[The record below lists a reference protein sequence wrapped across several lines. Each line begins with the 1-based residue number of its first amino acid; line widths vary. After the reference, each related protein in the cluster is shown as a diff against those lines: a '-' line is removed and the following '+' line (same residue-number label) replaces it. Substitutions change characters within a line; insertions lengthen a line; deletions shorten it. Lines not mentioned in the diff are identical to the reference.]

1 MSRRLARKQLVLQLP
16 EQWFG
21 LGDSGLEAE
30 SAGEA
35 RASWVLRDIDRP
47 AGSLFHGSLK
57 DAAIQ
62 AAGARVVVLVP
73 AESVLLAQAS
83 LPAIKG
89 NKLAKAV
96 PYALEEQLAEDVEDL
111 HVAIGHRDEQGMVS
125 NAVVSR
131 DSIDSWLSRLTA
143 AGLHPDIMS
152 PDVFGVHWDKDAED
166 TQWSLVINGTHA
178 LMRTGAQTG
187 LAFEAENMSSVLQAC
202 LDSAG
207 DSFPSSLTVVGCG
220 EELDD
225 LFEGSAIQNKLT
237 TLCAEKSIEL
247 FFRQSDEDCS
257 VLLAQGFDEGN
268 AINLLQGAYS
278 RKEQIGKML
287 RPWRT
292 ALILAAVW
300 LVLQVGNFI
309 VDYSRLS
316 SLAEKQR
323 AEIISIFQQA
333 LPGSRLVPGSEKELM
348 SRALEKLRGG
358 GGGDNSLLSLLAQ
371 AGKIFKETNGIT
383 LRSVRYK
390 DGKLDVGL
398 NITDLQSLDVLKQ
411 SLKNKAKLNV
421 EIISASSRNGK
432 VESRLSIKAMSSG
445 GGS

>member
-30 SAGEA
+30 SNGEA
-35 RASWVLRDIDRP
+35 HVSWVLRDTDRP

-57 DAAIQ
+57 DAAVQ
-62 AAGARVVVLVP
+62 AAGARVIVLVP
-73 AESVLLAQAS
+73 AESVLLAQAD

-111 HVAIGHRDEQGMVS
+111 HVAIGRQGDQGKVS

-131 DSIDSWLSRLTA
+131 NTIESWLSRLTT

-152 PDVFGVHWDKDAED
+152 PDVFGVQWDKDAED
-166 TQWSLVINGTHA
+166 TQWSLIINGTHA

-187 LAFEAENMSSVLQAC
+187 LAFETENMSLVLQAC
-202 LDSAG
+202 LDNTG

-292 ALILAAVW
+292 ALILGAVW
-300 LVLQVGNFI
+300 LVLQVGSFI

-323 AEIISIFQQA
+323 AEITSIFQQA

-358 GGGDNSLLSLLAQ
+358 GGGNNSLLSLLAQ

-411 SLKNKAKLNV
+411 SLKNKANLSV

-445 GGS
+445 GDS

>member
-1 MSRRLARKQLVLQLP
+1 MRKQLVLQLP

-21 LGDSGLEAE
+21 VDDNGLEAT
-30 SAGEA
+30 SIGETL
-35 RASWVLRDIDRP
+35 ASWVLCDADRP
-47 AGSLFHGSLK
+47 AGALFHGSLK

-62 AAGARVVVLVP
+62 AAGARVIVLVP
-73 AESVLLAQAS
+73 AERVLLAQAD

-89 NKLAKAV
+89 NKLAKAI
-96 PYALEEQLAEDVEDL
+96 PYALEEQLVDDVEDL
-111 HVAIGHRDEQGMVS
+111 HVAIGYQDEQGKVS

-131 DSIDSWLSRLTA
+131 DSIESWLSRLTTV
-143 AGLHPDIMS
+143 GLHPDIMS
-152 PDVFGVHWDKDAED
+152 PEVFGVQWDKDAEG

-187 LAFEAENMSSVLQAC
+187 LAFETENMGAVFQAC
-202 LDSAG
+202 LDNSG
-207 DSFPSSLTVVGCG
+207 ESFPSSLTVVGCG

-237 TLCAEKSIEL
+237 ALCAEQSIEL

-257 VLLAQGFDEGN
+257 VLLAQGFDERA

-278 RKEQIGKML
+278 RKEQVGKML

-292 ALILAAVW
+292 ALILCVVW

-309 VDYSRLS
+309 ADYSRLS
-316 SLAEKQR
+316 SLADEQR
-323 AEIISIFQQA
+323 AEIQSIFEKA

-348 SRALEKLRGG
+348 ARALEKLRGG
-358 GGGDNSLLSLLAQ
+358 GDGNNSLLILLAQ
-371 AGKIFKETNGIT
+371 AGKIFKETNDVS

-390 DGKLDVGL
+390 GGKLDVGL
-398 NITDLQSLDVLKQ
+398 NLSDLQALDKLKQ
-411 SLKNKAKLNV
+411 RLKDEARLSV

>member
-1 MSRRLARKQLVLQLP
+1 MRKQLVLQLP

-30 SAGEA
+30 SIGEA
-35 RASWVLRDIDRP
+35 RASWVLRDSDRP

-57 DAAIQ
+57 DAAVQ
-62 AAGARVVVLVP
+62 AAGARVIVLVP
-73 AESVLLAQAS
+73 AESVLLAQAD

-89 NKLAKAV
+89 NKLVKAV

-111 HVAIGHRDEQGMVS
+111 HVAIGRQDDQGKVS

-131 DSIDSWLSRLTA
+131 NTIESWLSRLTT

-152 PDVFGVHWDKDAED
+152 PDVFGVQWDKDAED
-166 TQWSLVINGTHA
+166 IQWSLIINGTHA

-187 LAFEAENMSSVLQAC
+187 LAFETENITPVLLAC
-202 LDSAG
+202 LDDAG
-207 DSFPSSLTVVGCG
+207 ESLPLSLTVVGCG
-220 EELDD
+220 EELND

-268 AINLLQGAYS
+268 AINLLQGTYS
-278 RKEQIGKML
+278 RKEQVGKML
-287 RPWRT
+287 RPWRA
-292 ALILAAVW
+292 ALILGAVW
-300 LVLQVGNFI
+300 LVLQAGSFI
-309 VDYSRLS
+309 ADYSRLS
-316 SLAEKQR
+316 SLADEQR
-323 AEIISIFQQA
+323 VEMKSIFEKA

-358 GGGDNSLLSLLAQ
+358 GNSNNSLLSLLAQ
-371 AGKIFKETNGIT
+371 AGQIFKQTNGIT

-398 NITDLQSLDVLKQ
+398 NISDLQNLDVLKQ
-411 SLKNKAKLNV
+411 SLKNKARLSV

-432 VESRLSIKAMSSG
+432 VESRLSIKAMSNG
-445 GGS
+445 GGL

>member
-1 MSRRLARKQLVLQLP
+1 MRKQLVLQLP
-16 EQWFG
+16 DQWFG
-21 LGDSGLEAE
+21 MGGNGLEAE
-30 SAGEA
+30 SVGEM
-35 RASWVLRDIDRP
+35 RASWVLRDTDRP

-62 AAGARVVVLVP
+62 AAGARVIVLVP
-73 AESVLLAQAS
+73 AENVLLAQAE

-89 NKLAKAV
+89 QKLAKAV
-96 PYALEEQLAEDVEDL
+96 PYALEEQLADDVENL
-111 HVAIGHRDEQGMVS
+111 HVAIGRRDEQGKVA
-125 NAVVSR
+125 NAVVSCEL
-131 DSIDSWLSRLTA
+131 IESWLARLKTV
-143 AGLHPDIMS
+143 GLHPDILS
-152 PDVFGVHWDKDAED
+152 PEVFGVQWDKEAED
-166 TQWSLVINGTHA
+166 TQWSLVVNGTHA

-187 LAFEAENMSSVLQAC
+187 LAFETENMSPVFQAC
-202 LDSAG
+202 LDNAG
-207 DSFPSSLTVVGCG
+207 ESLPSSLTVVGCG

-237 TLCAEKSIEL
+237 ALCAEKSIEL

-257 VLLAQGFDEGN
+257 VLLAQGFDESN

-278 RKEQIGKML
+278 RKEQVGRLL
-287 RPWRT
+287 RPWRP
-292 ALILAAVW
+292 ALILGAVW
-300 LVLQVGNFI
+300 LLFQVGNFFA
-309 VDYSRLS
+309 DYSRLS

-323 AEIISIFQQA
+323 AEMKSIFKQA

-358 GGGDNSLLSLLAQ
+358 GDANNSLLSLLAQ
-371 AGKIFKETNGIT
+371 AGKIFKESNGVV

-390 DGKLDVGL
+390 DNKLDVGL
-398 NITDLQSLDVLKQ
+398 NISDLQSLDVLKQ
-411 SLKNKAKLNV
+411 RLKNEARLSV

-432 VESRLSIKAMSSG
+432 VESRLSIKASPSG